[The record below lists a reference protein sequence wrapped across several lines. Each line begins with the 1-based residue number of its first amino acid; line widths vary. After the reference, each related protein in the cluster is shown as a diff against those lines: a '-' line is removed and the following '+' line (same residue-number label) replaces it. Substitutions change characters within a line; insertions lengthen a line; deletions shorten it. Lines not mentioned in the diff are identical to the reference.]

1 MDERKRD
8 SMIAYLRHR
17 MNDFGISPD
26 DLASFPPGVRLVVA
40 SELSYQEESEVQ
52 VEDETNVFC

>member
-1 MDERKRD
+1 MQRYAGVTLSISLYWFVVDHA
-8 SMIAYLRHR
+8 SVMALIA
-17 MNDFGISPD
+17 
-26 DLASFPPGVRLVVA
+26 PGVIVVVA